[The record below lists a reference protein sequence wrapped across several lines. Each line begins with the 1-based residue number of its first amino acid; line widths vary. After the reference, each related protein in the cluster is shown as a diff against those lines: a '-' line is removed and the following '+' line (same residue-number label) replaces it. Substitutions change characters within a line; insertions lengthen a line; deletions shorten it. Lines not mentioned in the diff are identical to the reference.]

1 LVRWHSQ
8 NTNTYATAAYNRE
21 CQEIT
26 CSATKTWPVFLS
38 DRKISIMR
46 LRQNQFCISTD
57 LWQTLLVVVV
67 SMQYTTTSHPDV
79 LHPVHVMARISSC
92 LTTSIDENNWKTN
105 KESTYFVMHCVDRCT
120 RPTIRISIGLLKQL
134 KHAFYKAVA
143 IIFITECFQQ
153 IPRAFFPNS
162 RAFFPNSRA
171 FNKCSRAFF
180 SRTYIT

>member
-1 LVRWHSQ
+1 MVRWHSQ

-92 LTTSIDENNWKTN
+92 VTTSIDENNWKIN
-105 KESTYFVMHCVDRCT
+105 KESTDFVMHCVYRCT
-120 RPTIRISIGLLKQL
+120 RPTTYLNWAAKTTKTCFLQSCGNHLYHWMFSTNTPGILSQL
-134 KHAFYKAVA
+134 PG
-143 IIFITECFQQ
+143 ILSQLPGIQQ
-153 IPRAFFPNS
+153 MFPG
-162 RAFFPNSRA
+162 
-171 FNKCSRAFF
+171 
-180 SRTYIT
+180 IL